1 MFMYKFLKDIYIK
14 KRTVLKGVQLMKRM
28 LFIFVSSFL
37 LIALAACAQGKE
49 TKSELDYDQTK
60 KMIVDILKTD
70 QGKKAIQDVLT
81 DEK

>member
-14 KRTVLKGVQLMKRM
+14 RENFQLMKRM

-60 KMIVDILKTD
+60 KMIVDILK
-70 QGKKAIQDVLT
+70 QIKVRKLF
-81 DEK
+81 KMY